1 VEDPSEI
8 DYGKLNK
15 RIVFT
20 ENDHRHA
27 QLIIK
32 LKHDGL
38 RQSEFFRLLISGYLQ
53 DNPLIQ
59 DFIEER
65 KPQSKKHKKK
75 SKKLMAKGSALVADF
90 GLNSGEIE
98 NIFDLIEEEHPE
110 L

>member
-1 VEDPSEI
+1 MKNESII

-27 QLIIK
+27 KLIIK

-38 RQSEFFRLLISGYLQ
+38 RQSEFFRLLITGYLQ
-53 DNPLIQ
+53 DCVLIQ
-59 DFIEER
+59 DYIDQH

-75 SKKLMAKGSALVADF
+75 SKKLVSDGAATLSDF
-90 GLNSGEIE
+90 ALNSGEIE